1 MFEKTY
7 IRKPRTLK
15 AIQYDGTYDMMLDLL
30 NEYRNIETEDSYFY
44 FSGDYDKEEICEGDW
59 LVIGKDNT
67 IIEVIDRDDFADD
80 YEIQRSQK

>member
-30 NEYRNIETEDSYFY
+30 NEYRNIETEDNYFY
-44 FSGDYDKEEICEGDW
+44 FSGDYEKEEICEGDW

-80 YEIQRSQK
+80 YELKK

>member
-44 FSGDYDKEEICEGDW
+44 FSGDYDKEEIREGDW
-59 LVIGKDNT
+59 LVIGKDNN

-80 YEIQRSQK
+80 YELKR

>member
-44 FSGDYDKEEICEGDW
+44 FCGDYDKEEICEGDW

-80 YEIQRSQK
+80 YEIKR